1 MSKKYEVRFPNSGY
15 VQLICSFI
23 ITSLLIYVIRID
35 DLLSVINVAIL
46 LSGCLVQVIMLLKRL
61 LRKNNELVI
70 TESTIRL
77 NQVEVPIH
85 KIEKIIIEG
94 YFIQSVGIKLYG
106 RKLISID
113 FHFRFR
119 ENEEVNIKE
128 LRQWADMNSIQV
140 TSGKILR
147 WI

>member
-1 MSKKYEVRFPNSGY
+1 MNKKYEIKFPNSRY
-15 VQLICSFI
+15 VQLICSII
-23 ITSLLIYVIRID
+23 ITFLLIHVIRID

-46 LSGCLVQVIMLLKRL
+46 LLVCLVQVVMLLKRI
-61 LRKNNELVI
+61 LRKDNELVI

-113 FHFRFR
+113 FHFRFK
-119 ENEEVNIKE
+119 ENEDINIKE
-128 LRQWADMNSIQV
+128 LKQWANMNNIQV
-140 TSGKILR
+140 ASGKIFR